1 MRGDVMRRVV
11 TLAAALLLSGAAL
24 GQDGPTGEFSATASI
39 QTPSGTRSMAFDV
52 VVSSP
57 RHPADVLPLKQVLAD
72 GGQQALANAIRGGGE
87 GQIRLGALV
96 YPVDLAV
103 AEKSDGGWRYLL
115 ITTRPIEAGG
125 SASPDHPFAVF
136 GFDSSD
142 FSSGDGVIYTRA
154 ALSIDA
160 DGRVH
165 ASQGG
170 GPPGSLTD
178 VSRVDQNF

>member
-1 MRGDVMRRVV
+1 MRRMI
-11 TLAAALLLSGAAL
+11 AAVAGLLLAGAAL

-39 QTPSGTRSMAFDV
+39 QTASGTRSMAFDV
-52 VVSSP
+52 VVSNP
-57 RHPADVLPLKQVLAD
+57 KHVADLVPLRKILSD

-96 YPVDLAV
+96 YPLDLAV
-103 AEKSDGGWRYLL
+103 AEKIDGGWRYLV

-125 SASPDHPFAVF
+125 TSSPGHPFAVF
-136 GFDSSD
+136 GFDASD
-142 FSSGDGVIYTRA
+142 FSSGAGVIFTRA
-154 ALSIDA
+154 ELSIDP
-160 DGRVH
+160 DGHVH
-165 ASQGG
+165 ASQAG

>member
-1 MRGDVMRRVV
+1 MKRLV
-11 TLAAALLLSGAAL
+11 AAAAVLLLAGTAL

-39 QTPSGTRSMAFDV
+39 ETSSGTRSMAFDV
-52 VVSSP
+52 VVSNP
-57 RHPADVLPLKQVLAD
+57 RHLADVIPLKQVLAD
-72 GGQQALANAIRGGGE
+72 GGQQALANAIRGGGG
-87 GQIRLGALV
+87 GQIKLGALA

-103 AEKSDGGWRYLL
+103 AEKIDGGWRYLL

-125 SASPDHPFAVF
+125 TASPDHPFAVF
-136 GFDSSD
+136 GFDASD
-142 FSSGDGVIYTRA
+142 FSSSDGVIFTRA

-165 ASQGG
+165 ASQEG

-178 VSRVDQNF
+178 ISRVD